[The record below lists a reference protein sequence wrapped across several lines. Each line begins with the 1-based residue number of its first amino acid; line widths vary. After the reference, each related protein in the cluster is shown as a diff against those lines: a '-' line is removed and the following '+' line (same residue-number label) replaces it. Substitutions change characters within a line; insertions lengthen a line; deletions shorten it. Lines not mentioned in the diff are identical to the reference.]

1 MEYDFNKDKLYRD
14 SLQNDIFLLNHS
26 KNDTLGTE
34 LNQSKEMKMNR
45 VLFELK
51 NSSNPDEK
59 NFIKMNKLMPL
70 KKTQKKS
77 KIQDR
82 VELQI
87 PESKITKNIKSVL
100 EMVFL
105 KFNY

>member
-45 VLFELK
+45 G
-51 NSSNPDEK
+51 
-59 NFIKMNKLMPL
+59 
-70 KKTQKKS
+70 
-77 KIQDR
+77 R
-82 VELQI
+82 A
-87 PESKITKNIKSVL
+87 
-100 EMVFL
+100 
-105 KFNY
+105 